1 MNAVTGVVI
10 VNFNA
15 GEALSRCV
23 ESVLSQH
30 ETTRILLADNAS
42 TDRSAETVQ
51 AQYGQLDTVEVHLNG
66 ENLGFARAVNRAA
79 ASAHIE
85 SADWLLILNPDCELF
100 PGALAALREALERNP
115 SHGLAGPMV
124 VDRHGEPLRGT
135 YRRFPDPWRS
145 LLTFTGLWR
154 LGRFLP
160 LFEGIEPVA
169 TLPETI
175 THAEAV
181 SGACMLLPRQLFLEA
196 GGFDEGYG
204 LHCEDLDWCMRF
216 RAHGWKIYFVPDAR
230 VTHFLGVCGRTRPV
244 FVEWHK
250 HKGMIRFYRKFFR
263 HQYPGVLMWLVSLGV
278 WLRFAATAVYHTVTG
293 LAGRLRRNRDRA

>member
-23 ESVLSQH
+23 ESVLSQN
-30 ETTRILLADNAS
+30 ETSRILLADNAS
-42 TDRSAETVQ
+42 TDHSAEIVRE
-51 AQYGQLDTVEVHLNG
+51 QYGQLDIVEVQFNG

-79 ASAHIE
+79 ASAHLD

-169 TLPETI
+169 ALPET
-175 THAEAV
+175 TTTAEAV
-181 SGACMLLPRQLFLEA
+181 SGACMLLPRQLFLEY

-204 LHCEDLDWCMRF
+204 LHCEDLDLMYRLHRQG
-216 RAHGWKIYFVPDAR
+216 RACLFVPRAR
-230 VTHFLGVCGRTRPV
+230 VYHLQGVSSASRPLWVHWQKHLG
-244 FVEWHK
+244 
-250 HKGMIRFYRKFFR
+250 MQRFFRKFQAERYFFAFR
-263 HQYPGVLMWLVSLGV
+263 WLVQAGIWVRFAVTLPWL
-278 WLRFAATAVYHTVTG
+278 WLRK
-293 LAGRLRRNRDRA
+293 